1 MVYGFVKQSNGHI
14 TVQSEPDVGTT
25 FRIYLLAEPVPEKAR
40 KNFDALE
47 IGQRVTSEV
56 ILVIEDDPGVQSMV
70 HRALN
75 KFGYKVH
82 VANDGREGLALLSEQ
97 PDIDLLLTYI
107 LLPGQLNGRQVAE
120 QALQAYPNLKVIFM
134 SGYARDAI
142 VEQGRLAA
150 GVRLLSKPFN
160 PSVLGEWVRE
170 ILDE

>member
-1 MVYGFVKQSNGHI
+1 MIVVSDDGIGIPGRHMDRIFDPFFTTKEIGKGTGLGLSMVYGFVKQSNGHI

-47 IGQRVTSEV
+47 IGQRVTGEV

-82 VANDGREGLALLSEQ
+82 VAKDWRCCPNNR
-97 PDIDLLLTYI
+97 I
-107 LLPGQLNGRQVAE
+107 L
-120 QALQAYPNLKVIFM
+120 IC
-134 SGYARDAI
+134 S
-142 VEQGRLAA
+142 
-150 GVRLLSKPFN
+150 
-160 PSVLGEWVRE
+160 
-170 ILDE
+170 